1 MNSLPPSIATLPPTL
16 STPATPSSRGAKAA
30 REFEAS
36 LIAEVLDQMQK
47 TFSSL
52 PGENTVPGADNY
64 NYLGNKTLAE
74 ALAAHGGFGI
84 AKRSGLEEI
93 VTKEK

>member
-1 MNSLPPSIATLPPTL
+1 MNPLPSSIATLPPTL
-16 STPATPSSRGAKAA
+16 STAGPSSRGAKAA

-36 LIAEVLDQMQK
+36 LIAELLDQMQE

-52 PGENTVPGADNY
+52 PGENTMPGADNY
-64 NYLGNKTLAE
+64 NYLGNKTLAD

-84 AKRSGLEEI
+84 AKKSGLEEI